1 MGETGRTSG
10 SGVPP
15 GMNPAKFR
23 RGFILLLLVGI
34 SLLFFAMIRVFVT
47 ALLLGAIFSGLS
59 YPLYQKLQRGL
70 GGRAV
75 PASLLTILIFLLVL
89 VVPLSI
95 FAGIVTAE
103 AIQVTQDVGP
113 WVERQVRQ
121 RERIEELIRNLPFSE
136 VLVPYTDQ
144 ILSKVGELAG
154 RTGTFVVE
162 QLAAFTRGTVVFFF
176 MLFVML
182 YAMFFFLKDG
192 EAILE
197 RILYYMPLSTEDE
210 YRMLDRFVSVT
221 RATVKG
227 TLIIGILQGA
237 LAGLAFAF
245 FGVPG
250 AAFWGTIMAVLSILP
265 GVGSAIVWIPAVVYL
280 FVVGEGGAAVG
291 LFIWCAAVV
300 GTVDNLLRPRLV
312 GKDTQLPDLMILLGT
327 LGGVVVFGAAGV
339 IVGPIVA
346 ALFITVWE
354 IYGVAFRDVLPSPVP
369 VGSGR
374 RGAAAG
380 ALRSPET
387 GAVRGSGAEPPPAP
401 GSDGDGGGGGGRRGS
416 DGD

>member
-1 MGETGRTSG
+1 MGETSRGSG
-10 SGVPP
+10 SGPPP
-15 GMNPAKFR
+15 GMNPARFR
-23 RGFILLLLVGI
+23 RAFILLLLVGI
-34 SLLFFAMIRVFVT
+34 SLLFFAMIRAFLT

-59 YPLYQKLQRGL
+59 YPLYQRLERGM
-70 GGRAV
+70 GGRRV
-75 PASLLTILIFLLVL
+75 PASLLTLLVFLLLL

-103 AIQVTQDVGP
+103 AIQVSQDVGP
-113 WVERQVRQ
+113 WVEDQVRQ
-121 RERIEELIRNLPFSE
+121 RDRIEELIRNLPFAE
-136 VLVPYTDQ
+136 TIAPYTDQ
-144 ILSKVGELAG
+144 ILSKAGQLAG

-162 QLAAFTRGTVVFFF
+162 QLAAFTRGTVLFFF

-197 RILYYMPLSTEDE
+197 KILYYMPLSSEDE
-210 YRMLDRFVSVT
+210 HRMLEKFVSVT

-227 TLIIGILQGA
+227 TLIIGIIQGA
-237 LAGLAFAF
+237 LAGLAFAV

-265 GVGSAIVWIPAVVYL
+265 GVGSAIVWIPAVIYL
-280 FVVGEGGAAVG
+280 FVVGRAGAGVG
-291 LFIWCAAVV
+291 LFVWCAAVV

-312 GKDTQLPDLMILLGT
+312 GKDTQMPDLMILLGT
-327 LGGVVVFGAAGV
+327 LGGVVVFGAPGV

-354 IYGVAFRDVLPSPVP
+354 IYGVAFRDVLPNPVP
-369 VGSGR
+369 LGAGR
-374 RGAAAG
+374 RGAAGG
-380 ALRSPET
+380 ALRSPGV
-387 GAVRGSGAEPPPAP
+387 GAAGEP
-401 GSDGDGGGGGGRRGS
+401 GSDPGPGPDAETI
-416 DGD
+416 D